1 MQIRSYGATFQVSEI
16 ICHLEANMTT
26 LGRIE
31 EFDECSSNSFEE
43 YTERLECFFHA
54 NDIEDDAKKR
64 SVLLSVCGAKTYSTL
79 RSVLAPT
86 QPSTV
91 SYANIVAALKRHYS
105 PAPSEIVQRFHF
117 HNCKQKPNQSISNYI
132 AELRRL
138 SVHCAFG
145 DQLEAML
152 RDRIV
157 CGVMDE
163 ALQRRLLAEPTLTFK
178 EAEDKALAAETA
190 LLNARLLRQHQNESR
205 LEDDVHYAAHAQASV
220 HKTAVSNEN
229 PTRDKPCFRCGG
241 QHTPQSCRFS
251 TAVCHYCKKRGHIS
265 RVCLTKTKHG
275 TDKDATR
282 SEERYTNIITRKENN
297 EYSVYSTT
305 TKAERGGRG
314 HIWPLLY

>member
-1 MQIRSYGATFQVSEI
+1 MA
-16 ICHLEANMTT
+16 M

-43 YTERLECFFHA
+43 YIERLECFFHA
-54 NDIEDDAKKR
+54 NDIEDGAKKR
-64 SVLLSVCGAKTYSTL
+64 SLLLSVCGAKTYSTL

-91 SYANIVAALKRHYS
+91 TYANIVAALKCYYS

-145 DQLEAML
+145 DQLDAML

-157 CGVMDE
+157 CGVVD
-163 ALQRRLLAEPTLTFK
+163 

-190 LLNARLLRQHQNESR
+190 LLNARLLRQQQHES
-205 LEDDVHYAAHAQASV
+205 LPQDDVHYAAHTSFCF
-220 HKTAVSNEN
+220 TA
-229 PTRDKPCFRCGG
+229 
-241 QHTPQSCRFS
+241 
-251 TAVCHYCKKRGHIS
+251 TA
-265 RVCLTKTKHG
+265 
-275 TDKDATR
+275 
-282 SEERYTNIITRKENN
+282 
-297 EYSVYSTT
+297 
-305 TKAERGGRG
+305 
-314 HIWPLLY
+314 

>member
-1 MQIRSYGATFQVSEI
+1 
-16 ICHLEANMTT
+16 MTM

-43 YTERLECFFHA
+43 YIERLECFFHA

-105 PAPSEIVQRFHF
+105 PAPSEIVQRFQF
-117 HNCKQKPNQSISNYI
+117 HNCKQKSNQSISNYI

-145 DQLEAML
+145 DQLDAML
-152 RDRIV
+152 RDRLV
-157 CGVMDE
+157 CGVVDE

-178 EAEDKALAAETA
+178 EAEEKALAAETA
-190 LLNARLLRQHQNESR
+190 LLNAS
-205 LEDDVHYAAHAQASV
+205 
-220 HKTAVSNEN
+220 
-229 PTRDKPCFRCGG
+229 
-241 QHTPQSCRFS
+241 S
-251 TAVCHYCKKRGHIS
+251 TS
-265 RVCLTKTKHG
+265 
-275 TDKDATR
+275 
-282 SEERYTNIITRKENN
+282 
-297 EYSVYSTT
+297 STT
-305 TKAERGGRG
+305 T
-314 HIWPLLY
+314 